1 MKNNKYVVFF
11 FSGEIKKYIN
21 KKEEGVMAS
30 WHLVHK
36 EYTRHSEATKR
47 IQGEKKKKKKKNQI
61 KSCLNYL

>member
-1 MKNNKYVVFF
+1 MENNKYIVFF

-36 EYTRHSEATKR
+36 EYTRHSKATKR
-47 IQGEKKKKKKKNQI
+47 IQGEEKKPN
-61 KSCLNYL
+61 